1 MHEKFL
7 NYEVFFY
14 YYFYLR
20 ISGKDYNQFR
30 AAQLQKSRSQIVNES
45 SPISSNNPNVMSP
58 NRNATKEIAKSITFP
73 SLGDQGAFAFD
84 PLYDMG
90 ATGGIGVDLLQSI
103 PVGSPP
109 SSEEGIK
116 DDDGAMIPMV
126 LDPSFVQQLVS
137 LFGAPDL
144 KNGSVQSNQ
153 RVAFDIPWS
162 LAEQIYL
169 YWVTSRVNLV
179 SEEDELYESVQ
190 DEDSQE
196 LQQIIDMELAMQI
209 VQDQVTVLKTALF

>member
-1 MHEKFL
+1 
-7 NYEVFFY
+7 
-14 YYFYLR
+14 
-20 ISGKDYNQFR
+20 
-30 AAQLQKSRSQIVNES
+30 
-45 SPISSNNPNVMSP
+45 MSP
-58 NRNATKEIAKSITFP
+58 YGNATKDTAKSMAFP
-73 SLGDQGAFAFD
+73 SLGDQGAFGFD

-144 KNGSVQSNQ
+144 QNDSVQSNQ
-153 RVAFDIPWS
+153 KVDLDITWS

-179 SEEDELYESVQ
+179 SEEEELNESFQ

-209 VQDQVTVLKTALF
+209 VQDQVGIFRN